1 MKVESMTRAEL
12 IRATGFSG
20 TAVDG
25 WLRVGCP
32 RLKSGRF
39 SLPAVIR
46 WLVEE
51 RTAANSASPDRERW
65 LRVRADREEMRL
77 ARDQGV
83 LVPLPM
89 VSKIMERLHV
99 NYRGKLVSLPGRIAP
114 QIVAVS
120 SIPEVKAILE
130 EAIHEAMTEMTRLD
144 PDQLTN
150 EIVTA
155 TGIAVDGRRKN
166 DASSTRTNRE

>member
-39 SLPAVIR
+39 SLPAVVR

-77 ARDQGV
+77 LKDQGM
-83 LVPLPM
+83 LVPLPLVTAM
-89 VSKIMERLHV
+89 VERLLV
-99 NYRGKLVSLPGRIAP
+99 NFRGRLVTLPGRLSP
-114 QIVAVS
+114 QVVGSS
-120 SIPEVKAILE
+120 SIQEVKGLLE
-130 EAIHEAMTEMTRLD
+130 EAIFEALDEMTRVD
-144 PDQLTN
+144 PDKILG
-150 EIVTA
+150 ESLEA
-155 TGIAVDGRRKN
+155 AGIAVEGKGKTAPRGERK
-166 DASSTRTNRE
+166 